1 MQQITVSLGQRS
13 YPIEIGP
20 GLLREARRRL
30 EALPVKRWAVIADD
44 NTAALY
50 AGALDLPVYTFP
62 AGEGSKR
69 LAVYE
74 DLCRRL
80 LADGFTRQDGIA
92 ALGGGVTG
100 DLAGFIAGTLLRGV
114 ALAQLP
120 TSLLAQVDSSVGGKT
135 GLDLPEGK
143 NLIGCFY
150 QPRLVLADTACLA
163 TLPRRP
169 PPYTGSSAPPAR
181 EDSAPP
187 PFPGGAKW
195 PRRR

>member
-30 EALPVKRWAVIADD
+30 EALPVKRWAVIADE

-74 DLCRRL
+74 DPVPSAAGGRL
-80 LADGFTRQDGIA
+80 HP
-92 ALGGGVTG
+92 
-100 DLAGFIAGTLLRGV
+100 AGRHRG
-114 ALAQLP
+114 
-120 TSLLAQVDSSVGGKT
+120 
-135 GLDLPEGK
+135 
-143 NLIGCFY
+143 
-150 QPRLVLADTACLA
+150 
-163 TLPRRP
+163 
-169 PPYTGSSAPPAR
+169 
-181 EDSAPP
+181 
-187 PFPGGAKW
+187 PG
-195 PRRR
+195 RRRHR

>member
-30 EALPVKRWAVIADD
+30 EALPVKRWAVIADE

-80 LADGFTRQDGIA
+80 LADGFTRQDGRIHKKQ
-92 ALGGGVTG
+92 
-100 DLAGFIAGTLLRGV
+100 DCQ
-114 ALAQLP
+114 AQQN
-120 TSLLAQVDSSVGGKT
+120 T
-135 GLDLPEGK
+135 EH
-143 NLIGCFY
+143 IY
-150 QPRLVLADTACLA
+150 ADD
-163 TLPRRP
+163 
-169 PPYTGSSAPPAR
+169 GN
-181 EDSAPP
+181 
-187 PFPGGAKW
+187 GWQG
-195 PRRR
+195 

>member
-80 LADGFTRQDGIA
+80 TASPGRTASRPWA
-92 ALGGGVTG
+92 AASPVTW
-100 DLAGFIAGTLLRGV
+100 R
-114 ALAQLP
+114 AL
-120 TSLLAQVDSSVGGKT
+120 
-135 GLDLPEGK
+135 
-143 NLIGCFY
+143 
-150 QPRLVLADTACLA
+150 
-163 TLPRRP
+163 
-169 PPYTGSSAPPAR
+169 
-181 EDSAPP
+181 
-187 PFPGGAKW
+187 
-195 PRRR
+195 